1 MALTPENETDILDEF
16 LSEETESE
24 SQPTKTYYLDFE
36 NGRIGSKIDG
46 EVALKQF
53 VIKAIMTPRSRYAI
67 YSDDYGCELKDLI
80 GEDVTPDL
88 LNSEIPRMI
97 REALVYD
104 DRISDVTDITVEK
117 DGDKVYVSFTVV
129 TTDGD
134 ELNEEV
140 TLDV

>member
-46 EVALKQF
+46 EAALKQF
-53 VIKAIMTPRSRYAI
+53 VIKAIMTSRSRYAI
-67 YSDDYGCELKDLI
+67 YSDDYGCELEDLI
-80 GEDVTPDL
+80 GEDVTLDL
-88 LNSEIPRMI
+88 INSEIPRMI